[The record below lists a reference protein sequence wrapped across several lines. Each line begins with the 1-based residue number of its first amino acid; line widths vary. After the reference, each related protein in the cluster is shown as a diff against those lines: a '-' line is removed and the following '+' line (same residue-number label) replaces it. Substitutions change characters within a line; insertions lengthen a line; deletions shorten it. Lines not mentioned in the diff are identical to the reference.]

1 MPKSRGYRAKT
12 RRLLKKDGRSGFTKN
27 LLTLEEVK
35 EGDKVAI
42 IIDPSIHKGMPHRR
56 YYGKIATVVGRR
68 GRAFE
73 VRASK
78 GNKEVSLIVRPEHLK
93 KI

>member
-1 MPKSRGYRAKT
+1 MSKSRGYRAKT
-12 RRLLKKDGRSGFTKN
+12 RRLLKRDGRSGFTKK
-27 LLTLEEVK
+27 LMTLQGLR
-35 EGDKVAI
+35 EGDKVAV
-42 IIDPSIHKGMPHRR
+42 IIDSSIHRGMPHRR

-73 VRASK
+73 VKVSK
-78 GNKEVSLIVRPEHLK
+78 GKKEVALIVRPEHLK